1 MSSKTKAIV
10 ATYLAWQPLFQF
22 APPMFWVVAIAGFA
36 LISLPYFVFE
46 PSPANVMPLCI
57 FAAYNGLVL
66 YVIYAMSFM
75 RPAILSIAR
84 SPWSRPPSRSCS
96 ATLGRGRGPW
106 GGLARLLR
114 RWLNPDVLRGS

>member
-1 MSSKTKAIV
+1 MIAVGILDLLL
-10 ATYLAWQPLFQF
+10 ATLF
-22 APPMFWVVAIAGFA
+22 IAGFA
-36 LISLPYFVFE
+36 LISLPYLVLE
-46 PSPANVMPLCI
+46 PSPANMMLLCI

-66 YVIYAMSFM
+66 YVIYATGI
-75 RPAILSIAR
+75 PSIAR
-84 SPWSRPPSRSCS
+84 WPWSRPPSRSCS